1 MLITDPKELKK
12 YRSEYRIWQGIPSI
26 EVTKGGRI
34 FVTFYSGG
42 IQEGIGNYCM
52 LVESRDGK
60 TYSEPIAVTYLQEH
74 RCFDPCLW
82 IDPQGRLWWTW
93 SLCPDDALWASV
105 CDDPDADELVW
116 SEPFVVGNDIMMN
129 KPIVA
134 NDGGWLFPLAVWN
147 YGIRTTMPESFD
159 SKTPEKGAFVYRSDD
174 QGKSFYKLGGADV
187 PDRSFD
193 EHMVVELTDGRLW
206 MLVRT
211 KYGIGQSFSTDGG
224 KTWTPGEDSGL
235 GGPSSRFHLR
245 RLKSGRLLLI
255 NHVDFTK
262 RNNLTA
268 LLSEDEGKTWCA
280 KLLLDGRS
288 SVSYPDV
295 SESADGFLYI
305 TYDRE
310 RGCHKK
316 TFAEAQSNAR
326 EVLVSRVTEQD
337 ILAGELVSEGSYLA
351 RIASKLGEYHGTETA
366 LYDMHAEN

>member
-1 MLITDPKELKK
+1 MLITNSVELKK
-12 YRSEYRIWQGIPSI
+12 YESDKRIWQGIPSI

-42 IQEGIGNYCM
+42 VKEEIGNYCM

-60 TYSEPIAVTYLQEH
+60 TYSEPVAVTYLEGH

-82 IDPQGRLWWTW
+82 IDPLGRLWWTW
-93 SLCPDDALWASV
+93 SICPDDALWASV
-105 CDDPDADELVW
+105 CEDPDAKELVW
-116 SEPFVVGNDIMMN
+116 SEPFFVGNDIMMN
-129 KPIVA
+129 KPIVTR
-134 NDGGWLFPLAVWN
+134 DGGWLFPLAVWN
-147 YGIRTTMPESFD
+147 YGIRTTLPESFD
-159 SKTPEKGAFVYRSDD
+159 SKTPEKGSFVYRSDD

-187 PDRSFD
+187 PNRHFD
-193 EHMVVELTDGRLW
+193 EHMVVELQDGRLM
-206 MLVRT
+206 MLVRAF
-211 KYGIGQSFSTDGG
+211 YGIGVSYSSDGG
-224 KTWTPGEDSGL
+224 KTWTAGEDSGL
-235 GGPSSRFHLR
+235 GGPSSRFHIR

-268 LLSEDEGKTWCA
+268 LLSEDDGKTWSA

-295 SESADGFLYI
+295 AEGEDGYLYI

-316 TFAEAQSNAR
+316 SFAEAQSNAR
-326 EVLVSRVTEQD
+326 EILVSRVTEAD
-337 ILAGELVSEGSYLA
+337 ILHGALISEGSYLA
-351 RIASKLGEYHGTETA
+351 RIVSKLGEYTGPDAAE
-366 LYDMHAEN
+366 LYRNE